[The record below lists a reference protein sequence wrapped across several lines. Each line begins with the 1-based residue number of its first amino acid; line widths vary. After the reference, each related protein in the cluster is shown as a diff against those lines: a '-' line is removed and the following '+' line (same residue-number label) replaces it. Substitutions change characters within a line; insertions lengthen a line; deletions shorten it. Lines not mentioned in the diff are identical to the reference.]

1 MMPSKLAIALAA
13 MTLLA
18 VTCPQINAQP
28 RVPATAVGMVLELQ
42 GQIGRNDQMRWLW
55 CPAGSDDEYATA
67 CVALNVALN
76 RSTTPYKP
84 PRMAGGALVAV
95 DLGQLGDTTEDVARV
110 TQLWDSMAAD
120 EPYFT
125 FTQKVT
131 HEKKSTKKDAA
142 EISSVSTV
150 VSPAPHLGEEG
161 AYVGV
166 GRIYRVDQF
175 ARRMLSS
182 IDDGQYYAARNIS
195 AKTKMRDYLRSRGF
209 DLDNAQQRLATDQ
222 LVTLS
227 NVTSRVRVVKLGQS
241 QGVKPSKGRG
251 LVSITCD
258 LADKP
263 NDPNRNGFQSLLNE
277 NFDAFEVIATLSTGQ
292 QEFSLWDANEN
303 LLKEAA
309 PNVATDSTVPK
320 PFNAR
325 LQPAIGCIRCHGGS
339 EGYQPLASQFV
350 FDSQGFGRVLG
361 DLSRGLKTQD
371 QFRAYQTIRSRYG
384 ASQGEV
390 DHLLQDG
397 RDSLARQYDYV
408 NLKEAHG
415 AKAAYEATAR
425 TINKYWYQQMQAGD
439 VDRELGIDP
448 GHDPVA
454 AFNNAVPASDATGL
468 IPDGSAGIL
477 NRIRNG
483 HEITRQEW
491 ESVYIDAQTKA
502 MTTVAPQAM
511 QKGT

>member
-1 MMPSKLAIALAA
+1 MKWLALL
-13 MTLLA
+13 LLA
-18 VTCPQINAQP
+18 PLTAQAQP
-28 RVPATAVGMVLELQ
+28 RIPATAVGMVLELQ

-67 CVALNVALN
+67 CVAINVALN
-76 RSTTPYKP
+76 RSTTPYRP

-95 DLGQLGDTTEDVARV
+95 DLGQMGDTMEEVAKV
-110 TQLWDSMAAD
+110 TQLWDSLAAD

-125 FTQKVT
+125 FTQKVVT
-131 HEKKSTKKDAA
+131 HGDAKKKVAD
-142 EISSVSTV
+142 SVATV

-166 GRIYRVDQF
+166 GRVYRVDQF

-195 AKTKMRDYLRSRGF
+195 SKTKMRDYLRSRGF

-277 NFDAFEVIATLSTGQ
+277 SFDAFEVILVLPTGQ
-292 QEFSLWDANEN
+292 CEYTLWNSKEE
-303 LLKEAA
+303 LLTEAA
-309 PNVATDSTVPK
+309 PNVATDNTVPK

-325 LQPAIGCIRCHGGS
+325 LQPAISCIRCHSQG
-339 EGYQPLASQFV
+339 EGYQPLASQFI
-350 FDSQGFGRVLG
+350 FDNQGYGRVLA
-361 DLSRGLKTQD
+361 DLSKGTKASD
-371 QFRAYQTIRSRYG
+371 QFRAIQTIRSRYG
-384 ASQGEV
+384 ASQSEV
-390 DHLLQDG
+390 DHLLQDA
-397 RDSLARQYDYV
+397 RDSLAKQYDFV
-408 NLKEAHG
+408 NLREAHG
-415 AKAAYEATAR
+415 AKSAYEATSR
-425 TINKYWYQQMQAGD
+425 VVNQYQYRWMNPID

-448 GHDPVA
+448 GTDPVA
-454 AFNNAVPASDATGL
+454 AFNAAIPPLGELVPTG
-468 IPDGSAGIL
+468 DAGIT
-477 NRIRNG
+477 NRLRSG
-483 HEITRQEW
+483 KEITRQEF
-491 ESVYIDAQTKA
+491 ESVYNQLQTNVMQTMNQKEH
-502 MTTVAPQAM
+502 QAAN
-511 QKGT
+511 

>member
-1 MMPSKLAIALAA
+1 MKWLALL
-13 MTLLA
+13 LLA
-18 VTCPQINAQP
+18 PLTAQAQP
-28 RVPATAVGMVLELQ
+28 RIPATAVGMVLELQ

-67 CVALNVALN
+67 CIALNVALN

-95 DLGQLGDTTEDVARV
+95 DLGQMGDTVEDVAKV
-110 TQLWDSMAAD
+110 TQLWDSLAAD

-125 FTQKVT
+125 FTQKVVT
-131 HEKKSTKKDAA
+131 HDPKKKLADTVA
-142 EISSVSTV
+142 TV
-150 VSPAPHLGEEG
+150 VAPAPHLGEEG
-161 AYVGV
+161 QYVGV
-166 GRIYRVDQF
+166 GRVYRVDQF
-175 ARRMLSS
+175 ARRALSS
-182 IDDGQYYAARNIS
+182 IDDGVYYAARNIQ
-195 AKTKMRDYLRSRGF
+195 AKTKLREYLRSRGF
-209 DLDNAQQRLATDQ
+209 DLDRAQSTNAIDQ
-222 LVTLS
+222 LVLLS
-227 NVTSRVRVVKLGQS
+227 GVTSRVRVVKLGQS

-263 NDPNRNGFQSLLNE
+263 NDPLRNGFQSLLNE
-277 NFDAFEVIATLSTGQ
+277 SFDAFEVIVTLSTGQ
-292 QEFSLWDANEN
+292 QEFSLWSGSED

-325 LQPAIGCIRCHGGS
+325 LQPAIGCIRCHGAS
-339 EGYQPLASQFV
+339 EGLQPLASQFT
-350 FDSQGFGRVLG
+350 FDGQGFGRVLG
-361 DLSRGLKTQD
+361 DFSRGTKASE
-371 QFRAYQTIRSRYG
+371 QFKAFQTIRSRYG

-397 RDSLARQYDYV
+397 RDSLARQYDFV

-425 TINKYWYQQMQAGD
+425 VVNAYQYKWLNAID

-448 GHDPVA
+448 GVDPVGS
-454 AFNNAVPASDATGL
+454 FNASIPASNAQE
-468 IPDGSAGIL
+468 IVPEGSAGIS

-483 HEITRQEW
+483 HEISRQEF
-491 ESVYIDAQTKA
+491 ESIFVDLMTKA
-502 MTTVAPQAM
+502 MTTVAQAL

>member
-1 MMPSKLAIALAA
+1 MKWFALL
-13 MTLLA
+13 LLA
-18 VTCPQINAQP
+18 PLTAQAQP
-28 RVPATAVGMVLELQ
+28 RIPATAVGMVLELQ

-76 RSTTPYKP
+76 RSTTPYRP
-84 PRMAGGALVAV
+84 PRMAGGALVGI
-95 DLGQLGDTTEDVARV
+95 DLGQMGDTVEDVAKV
-110 TQLWDSMAAD
+110 TQLWDSLAAD

-125 FTQKVT
+125 FTQKVVT
-131 HEKKSTKKDAA
+131 HDPKKKSADTVA
-142 EISSVSTV
+142 TV
-150 VSPAPHLGEEG
+150 VAPAPHLGEEG

-175 ARRMLSS
+175 ARRTLSS
-182 IDDGQYYAARNIS
+182 VDDGRYYQARDIS
-195 AKTKMRDYLRSRGF
+195 TKTKMRDYLKSRGF

-277 NFDAFEVIATLSTGQ
+277 SFDAFEVIVTLSTGQ
-292 QEFSLWDANEN
+292 AEYTLWDGSEN

-309 PNVATDSTVPK
+309 PNVATDNTVPK

-325 LQPAIGCIRCHGGS
+325 LQPAIGCIRCHAGA
-339 EGYQPLASQFV
+339 EGLQPLASQFA
-350 FDSQGFGRVLG
+350 FDSQGFGRVLA
-361 DLSRGLKTQD
+361 DLSHGTKLSD
-371 QFRAYQTIRSRYG
+371 QFKAYQTIRSRYG

-397 RDSLARQYDYV
+397 RDSLARQYDFV
-408 NLKEAHG
+408 SLKESHG

-425 TINKYWYQQMQAGD
+425 TINRYWYQQLQAGD
-439 VDRELGIDP
+439 VDRELGIDA
-448 GHDPVA
+448 GANPVA
-454 AFNNAVPASDATGL
+454 AFNAAVPPVDGQGL
-468 IPDGSAGIL
+468 FPEGSAGIS

-483 HEITRQEW
+483 HEISRQEF
-491 ESVYIDAQTKA
+491 ESIFVDLMTKA

>member
-1 MMPSKLAIALAA
+1 MKWLALL
-13 MTLLA
+13 LLA
-18 VTCPQINAQP
+18 PLTAQAQP

-42 GQIGRNDQMRWLW
+42 GQIGRSDTLFFLW
-55 CPAGSDDEYATA
+55 SPRASEDDYATA
-67 CVALNVALN
+67 CVAINVGLN
-76 RSTTPYKP
+76 RSSTPYHP
-84 PRMAGGALVAV
+84 PKFFNGELIGF
-95 DLGQLGDTTEDVARV
+95 DTTQLADDSEGVAKV
-110 TQLWDSMAAD
+110 TELVRSLAAD

-125 FTQKVT
+125 FTQKVVT
-131 HEKKSTKKDAA
+131 HGDAKKKTAD
-142 EISSVSTV
+142 SVATV

-166 GRIYRVDQF
+166 GRVYRVDQF

-182 IDDGQYYAARNIS
+182 VDDGKYYEARNIVS
-195 AKTKMRDYLRSRGF
+195 KTKMREYLKSRGF
-209 DLDNAQQRLATDQ
+209 DLDSAQQRLATDQ

-277 NFDAFEVIATLSTGQ
+277 SFDAFEVILTLSTGQ
-292 QEFSLWDANEN
+292 QEFTLWDGKEN
-303 LLKEAA
+303 LLTEAA

-325 LQPAIGCIRCHGGS
+325 LQPAIGCIRCHGAS
-339 EGYQPLASQFV
+339 EGLQPLASQFT
-350 FDSQGFGRVLG
+350 FDGQGFGRVLG
-361 DLSRGLKTQD
+361 DLSRGTKASD
-371 QFRAYQTIRSRYG
+371 QFKAFQTIRSRYG

-425 TINKYWYQQMQAGD
+425 TINHYWYQQMQAGD

-448 GHDPVA
+448 GTDPVK
-454 AFNNAVPASDATGL
+454 AFNAAIPPADGNSLLVPE
-468 IPDGSAGIL
+468 GSAGIL

-491 ESVYIDAQTKA
+491 EQTFIDAMTKA
-502 MTTVAPQAM
+502 MTTVAPQAL

>member
-1 MMPSKLAIALAA
+1 MKWLALLLLAPLAA
-13 MTLLA
+13 
-18 VTCPQINAQP
+18 QAQP

-95 DLGQLGDTTEDVARV
+95 DLGQMGDTVEDVARV
-110 TQLWDSMAAD
+110 TQIWDGMATD

-125 FTQKVT
+125 FTQKVVT
-131 HEKKSTKKDAA
+131 HGDAKKKTAD
-142 EISSVSTV
+142 SVATV

-175 ARRMLSS
+175 AFKILSAV
-182 IDDGQYYAARNIS
+182 DQGRYYDARGIS
-195 AKTKMRDYLRSRGF
+195 KSAKMRDYLKSRGF

-277 NFDAFEVIATLSTGQ
+277 SFDAFEIILTLSTGQ
-292 QEFSLWDANEN
+292 QEFTLWDGKEN
-303 LLKEAA
+303 LLTEAA
-309 PNVATDSTVPK
+309 PNVATDNTVPK

-325 LQPAIGCIRCHGGS
+325 LQPALGCIRCHAGA
-339 EGYQPLASQFV
+339 EGLQPVASQFA
-350 FDSQGFGRVLG
+350 FDSQGFGRVLA
-361 DLSRGLKTQD
+361 DLSRGTKASE
-371 QFRAYQTIRSRYG
+371 QFKAFQTIRSRYG

-397 RDSLARQYDYV
+397 RDSLARQYDFMD
-408 NLKEAHG
+408 LKQAHG

-425 TINKYWYQQMQAGD
+425 TINAYWYKQMQAGD
-439 VDRELGIDP
+439 VDRELGIPP
-448 GHDPVA
+448 GTDPVA
-454 AFNNAVPASDATGL
+454 AFNNAIPASDAPVL
-468 IPDGSAGIL
+468 IPEGSAGIL

-483 HEITRQEW
+483 KEITRIEFEQTF
-491 ESVYIDAQTKA
+491 ID
-502 MTTVAPQAM
+502 AM
-511 QKGT
+511 QKATQTLNRQEHQAGT

>member
-1 MMPSKLAIALAA
+1 MKWLALL
-13 MTLLA
+13 LLA
-18 VTCPQINAQP
+18 PLTAHAQP
-28 RVPATAVGMVLELQ
+28 RIPATAAGMVLELQ
-42 GQIGRNDQMRWLW
+42 GQLGRNDQMRWLW
-55 CPAGSDDEYATA
+55 CPAGSDAEYATA

-76 RSTTPYKP
+76 RSTTPYRP

-95 DLGQLGDTTEDVARV
+95 DLGQLGDTVEDVAKV
-110 TQLWDSMAAD
+110 TQLWDSLAAD

-125 FTQKVT
+125 FTQKVVT
-131 HEKKSTKKDAA
+131 HDPKKKSADTVA
-142 EISSVSTV
+142 TV
-150 VSPAPHLGEEG
+150 VAPAPHLGEEG

-166 GRIYRVDQF
+166 GRVYRVDQF

-195 AKTKMRDYLRSRGF
+195 SKTKMRDYLRSRGF
-209 DLDNAQQRLATDQ
+209 DLDSAQQRLATDQ

-277 NFDAFEVIATLSTGQ
+277 SFDAFEIILTLATGQ
-292 QEFSLWDANEN
+292 QEFTLWDGKEN
-303 LLKEAA
+303 LLTEAA

-325 LQPAIGCIRCHGGS
+325 LQPAIGCIRCHGPT
-339 EGYQPLASQFV
+339 EGLQPLSSQFV
-350 FDSQGFGRVLG
+350 FDNQGFGRVLA
-361 DLSRGLKTQD
+361 DLSRGAKAID
-371 QFRAYQTIRSRYG
+371 QFRAIQTIRSRYG

-397 RDSLARQYDYV
+397 RDSLARQYDFMD
-408 NLKEAHG
+408 LKQAHG

-425 TINKYWYQQMQAGD
+425 VVNAYQYRWLNARD
-439 VDRELGIDP
+439 VDNELGIDA
-448 GHDPVA
+448 GADPVG
-454 AFNNAVPASDATGL
+454 AFNAAIPATADIL
-468 IPDGSAGIL
+468 PDGSAGIL

-483 HEITRQEW
+483 KEITRQEW
-491 ESVYIDAQTKA
+491 EQTFIDAMTKA